1 MLKVLIQAIRLKE
14 KSESK
19 ILLSDLNFE
28 LNPGKIFTILGKNGS
43 GKSTLIKSLT
53 NLLDRRFYEITGQ
66 VFWNDKDIL
75 SLEDS
80 FLLNIRKNEIRYV
93 FQDLTNSFD
102 QLKKFKYYFDNSG
115 FDRQKI
121 SELLDY
127 FLLPDYVHLSNL
139 HPYEVSGGMAQ
150 RISLA
155 LALLPLPALIILDE
169 PTSAID
175 FTNVNLVTL
184 KLKEMIS
191 SGNQSALIVTQDVKF
206 AKEISDEIAFLSNGK
221 LGSFKT
227 TENFF
232 LNPYGKLDVFLR
244 SYKELK

>member
-1 MLKVLIQAIRLKE
+1 MLKASIQSIQLRE
-14 KSESK
+14 KSGSK
-19 ILLSDLNFE
+19 ILLSDLNFS
-28 LNPGKIFTILGKNGS
+28 LNPGKIYTILGKNGS

-53 NLLDRRFYEITGQ
+53 NLLDKRFYEISGH
-66 VFWNDKDIL
+66 VFWQDKDIF
-75 SLEDS
+75 SLDDS

-93 FQDLTNSFD
+93 FQDLTHSFD
-102 QLKKFKYYFDNSG
+102 QLKKFKYYFDSLSV
-115 FDRQKI
+115 DRKKI

-127 FLLPDYVHLSNL
+127 FLLPDYEHLSNL

-150 RISLA
+150 RISIV
-155 LALLPLPALIILDE
+155 LALLPHPRLIILDE

-184 KLKEMIS
+184 KLKEIIS

-221 LGSFKT
+221 LGNFFT
-227 TENFF
+227 TEKFF
-232 LNPYGKLDVFLR
+232 LNPDEKLDVFLK
-244 SYKELK
+244 SFVEME